1 MENKIELLRDII
13 EDSKR
18 FEFVD
23 DEVLKIQNYYSGKT
37 IYVNFIGLVEVMFEK
52 LDDEDI
58 ARGKAPTYNYSMEDI
73 LNRIHVWEEV

>member
-1 MENKIELLRDII
+1 MEDKVELLKDLV

-58 ARGKAPTYNYSMEDI
+58 DRILLTDYED
-73 LNRIHVWEEV
+73 EEE

>member
-1 MENKIELLRDII
+1 MFDKVELLKDLV

-23 DEVLKIQNYYSGKT
+23 DEVLKIQNYYNGKA
-37 IYVNFIGLVEVMFEK
+37 IYVNFIGLVEVMYEK

-58 ARGKAPTYNYSMEDI
+58 DRILLTDYED
-73 LNRIHVWEEV
+73 EEE

>member
-1 MENKIELLRDII
+1 MEDKVELLVSLI

-23 DEVLKIQNYYSGKT
+23 NEVLKITNYYNGNKK
-37 IYVNFIGLVEVMFEK
+37 IYINFIGLVEVMFEK

-58 ARGKAPTYNYSMEDI
+58 DRILFTDYED
-73 LNRIHVWEEV
+73 EEE

>member
-1 MENKIELLRDII
+1 MEDKVELLKDLV

-23 DEVLKIQNYYSGKT
+23 DKVLKIQNYFNGNKK
-37 IYVNFIGLVEVMFEK
+37 IYINFIGLIEVMYEK

-58 ARGKAPTYNYSMEDI
+58 DRI
-73 LNRIHVWEEV
+73 LLTDYENEK

>member
-1 MENKIELLRDII
+1 MENKVELLRDII

-18 FEFVD
+18 FEFVE

-58 ARGKAPTYNYSMEDI
+58 DRI
-73 LNRIHVWEEV
+73 LLIDYEEE

>member
-1 MENKIELLRDII
+1 MIDSVELLQEII

-23 DEVLKIQNYYSGKT
+23 DEVLKLTSYNDGDKQICINLMA
-37 IYVNFIGLVEVMFEK
+37 LVEIMYEK

-58 ARGKAPTYNYSMEDI
+58 DRI
-73 LNRIHVWEEV
+73 LTLCQR

>member
-1 MENKIELLRDII
+1 MEDKVELLRDLV

-23 DEVLKIQNYYSGKT
+23 DEVLKIQNYFNGNKE
-37 IYVNFIGLVEVMFEK
+37 IYVNFIGLIEVIYEK

-58 ARGKAPTYNYSMEDI
+58 DRILLTDYED
-73 LNRIHVWEEV
+73 EEEF

>member
-1 MENKIELLRDII
+1 MEDKVEILKDLV

-23 DEVLKIQNYYSGKT
+23 DEVLKLQNYYSGKA
-37 IYVNFIGLVEVMFEK
+37 IYVNFIGLCEVMWEK

-58 ARGKAPTYNYSMEDI
+58 DRILLTDYED
-73 LNRIHVWEEV
+73 EEE

>member
-1 MENKIELLRDII
+1 MENKVELLRDII

-23 DEVLKIQNYYSGKT
+23 DEVLKIQNFYSGKT
-37 IYVNFIGLVEVMFEK
+37 VYVNFIGLVEVMFEK

-58 ARGKAPTYNYSMEDI
+58 DRI
-73 LNRIHVWEEV
+73 LLSDEELGDDLDENLYR

>member
-1 MENKIELLRDII
+1 MEDKVELLKDLV
-13 EDSKR
+13 EDSKK

-37 IYVNFIGLVEVMFEK
+37 IYVNFIGLVEVMLEK

-58 ARGKAPTYNYSMEDI
+58 DRI
-73 LNRIHVWEEV
+73 LLIDYEEE

>member
-1 MENKIELLRDII
+1 MENKVELLKDLV

-37 IYVNFIGLVEVMFEK
+37 IYVNFIGLVEVMLEK

-58 ARGKAPTYNYSMEDI
+58 DRI
-73 LNRIHVWEEV
+73 LLIDYEEE

>member
-1 MENKIELLRDII
+1 MEDKVELLRDLV

-23 DEVLKIQNYYSGKT
+23 DEVLKIQNYFNGNKE
-37 IYVNFIGLVEVMFEK
+37 IYVNFIGLIEVMYEK

-58 ARGKAPTYNYSMEDI
+58 DRILLTDYED
-73 LNRIHVWEEV
+73 EEEF

>member
-1 MENKIELLRDII
+1 MEDKVELLKDLV

-37 IYVNFIGLVEVMFEK
+37 IYVNFIGLVEVMLEK

-58 ARGKAPTYNYSMEDI
+58 DRI
-73 LNRIHVWEEV
+73 LLIDYEEE

>member
-1 MENKIELLRDII
+1 MEDKVELLRDLV

-23 DEVLKIQNYYSGKT
+23 DEVLKIQNYFNGNKE
-37 IYVNFIGLVEVMFEK
+37 IYVNFIGLIEVMYEK

-58 ARGKAPTYNYSMEDI
+58 
-73 LNRIHVWEEV
+73 NRILLTDYEDEEEF